1 MALLSKQDIFDA
13 QDHEFKVVPV
23 PEWGGDVRIRSLS
36 GSERDKYES
45 SLARM
50 DKKGNMVPDMVNAR
64 ARLVALTAVDGDGNR
79 VFTDNDVLKLGTK
92 SSKAL
97 DRLFEASSELSGISE
112 QDMEKMVEGF
122 DSDQSESSTS
132 D

>member
-1 MALLSKQDIFDA
+1 MALLNKQQIFDA
-13 QDHEFKVVPV
+13 QDHEFKEVAV
-23 PEWGGDVRIRSLS
+23 PEWGGDVRLRSLT
-36 GSERDKYES
+36 GAERDKYES

-50 DKKGNMVPDMVNAR
+50 GKNGQMIPDMVNAR
-64 ARLVALTAVDGDGNR
+64 ARLVALTAVDENGNR
-79 VFTDNDVLKLGTK
+79 VFTDQDVLKLGTK

-97 DRLFEASSELSGISE
+97 DRLFEQSSQLSGISE

-122 DSDQSESSTS
+122 DNDQSESSTS